1 MTYKIETNNFDYPL
15 FIITIKEDK
24 LLFSIENAEGK
35 GVLSLVMPFTKAYI
49 RNWILLLTGDN
60 SVKIISFIST
70 NSTLDIPVQNQ
81 SFLAKFLQISAGQI
95 WQFIYKEGIFELA
108 PEN

>member
-15 FIITIKEDK
+15 FLITIKEDK
-24 LLFSIENAEGK
+24 FLFSIENAEGK
-35 GVLSLVMPFTKAYI
+35 EVLSLVMPFTKAFI
-49 RNWILLLTGDN
+49 REWIKLLTKN
-60 SVKIISFIST
+60 EIQQTEFFIVDFS
-70 NSTLDIPVQNQ
+70 SIKVSDDACLV
-81 SFLAKFLQISAGQI
+81 FAKFLIEWHGQI